1 MNKMTRLLALL
12 LALVLLV
19 GSLIGC
25 SNTDDGT
32 TPGGN
37 NGGEQGGNN
46 GGGNDGPG
54 EFIDYVSTVKLDK
67 NSGRAWCEATVK
79 SEYRHDKEGN
89 SVLVYTGYV
98 DGDTTHFVV
107 PKDVNPDGIL
117 KARYLAINTPESTGQ
132 IEPWGK
138 AASNFTKSKL
148 KEATSIILESETD
161 EWNFDSNGRNLVWV
175 WYKTAEMAD
184 YRCLNLEIL
193 QVGLSRA
200 SGISEC
206 IYADVCQTL
215 YTQAMRHKLYL
226 HDTSAKDPDF
236 YYGDAVPMTLKEVK
250 VNVEKYVNTSVAFE
264 GVVIF
269 NDNNGTAYV
278 EEFDEETGEYF
289 GMQIFYGYSLSAGGK
304 KVLSI
309 GNRIVVAGSVQY
321 YEAGDTYQISDI
333 YYDAFN
339 KNDPNN
345 IRKLEEGHAA
355 VYDEATVSEITK
367 GTLNINVTTVDE
379 ETGEETSQ
387 LQSFDFGYLTL
398 HSSKK
403 LTNLTVE
410 SVYTT
415 SNGGKNDGAHSIT
428 CRDSAGN
435 RITIRTAVLYD
446 ENNNPLPKS
455 YFEGKVILEACG
467 IIDAYDGEYQLKVFH
482 QDSII
487 FK

>member
-1 MNKMTRLLALL
+1 MNKITKLLALL
-12 LALVLLV
+12 LALTLIVGTLV
-19 GSLIGC
+19 SCGGE
-25 SNTDDGT
+25 TDDSV
-32 TPGGN
+32 N
-37 NGGEQGGNN
+37 NGGEQGDTN
-46 GGGNDGPG
+46 GGNQDLG
-54 EFIDYVSTVKLDK
+54 ELIDYVSTVKLDK

-79 SEYRHDKEGN
+79 SEYRHDKDGN
-89 SVLVYTGYV
+89 RVLVYTGYI

-107 PKDVNPDGIL
+107 PTDVNPTGIL

-148 KEATSIILESETD
+148 KDATSIILESETA

-175 WYKTAEMAD
+175 WYKTAEMTD

-200 SGISEC
+200 SGISDC
-206 IYADVCQTL
+206 IYADICQTL

-236 YYGDAVPMTLKEVK
+236 FYGDAVPLTLKELK
-250 VNVEKYVNTSVAFE
+250 ANVESYLNTSVAFE
-264 GVVIF
+264 GVVVY

-278 EEFDEETGEYF
+278 EEYDEETGEYY

-304 KVLSI
+304 KVLGI

-321 YEAGDTYQISDI
+321 YEGGDTYQISDI

-345 IRKLEEGHAA
+345 IKLIEAGHSAA
-355 VYDEATVSEITK
+355 YDETTAYELTKGKLNITVTSVDDGGDEITEVK
-367 GTLNINVTTVDE
+367 
-379 ETGEETSQ
+379 
-387 LQSFDFGYLTL
+387 SFDYGYLAL
-398 HSSKK
+398 HSSRK
-403 LTNLTVE
+403 LTNLTVV

-415 SNGGKNDGAHSIT
+415 NNGGNNDGAHSLT
-428 CRDSAGN
+428 CRDSEGN
-435 RITIRTAVLYD
+435 EITVRTAVLYD
-446 ENNNPLPKS
+446 ADNNKLPAS
-455 YFEGKVILEACG
+455 YFQGKVIAEVVG
-467 IIDAYDGEYQLKVFH
+467 IVDAYDGEYQLKVFH
-482 QDSII
+482 QDNIV
-487 FK
+487 FAK